1 MTATCPHCGAKSVNE
16 TNHGTLSQPHM
27 CYTYACGTL
36 DSYDGPSI
44 RGKTCI
50 DACET
55 KNVRQEISEPNIAEV
70 GKPEIAVVPTIPKE
84 IDASASGFSQ
94 ELHELDTITRAT
106 VERLVKEA
114 SALSAD
120 LTLDDPSKA
129 IKTIDAKRLEIYRER
144 IRITGS
150 KGLTARFKAWVDGA
164 KLFVASKTD
173 PVVSMAQ
180 AEETRLEG
188 EVAKLK
194 AEVVRRENVAKAA
207 RDAEIQANVDAL
219 AAVGLTLPFAA
230 VAALSAEDY
239 TQMLA
244 DQTAKHQDEQAKRAA
259 EDERAAARARL
270 ISDRRD
276 LIEYEWMFNAL
287 RLPEISDDQLAVMDA
302 AIWATWLES
311 AKAEATRK
319 RDAGKL
325 RAEREKIVLERE
337 LDEFFPRT
345 DLAEL
350 TQDMF
355 EAACDAAQVARDTK
369 RRNDE
374 LAAAQKLHTDR
385 VAFLMREEAL
395 GEISQELLGDLSKI
409 PQARIDD
416 AVERARGKREKA
428 KADEDKRLLE
438 LRHARMNQL
447 ESIYPGWTDT
457 FEEIPE
463 ELSESQWAAVVAR
476 CQQNAREAQEL
487 REAERTDREKIAA
500 WAAAAVAA
508 IPALPVIA
516 SDALREEAE
525 ACDLDVRSRWNLLQ
539 VETKENA

>member
-1 MTATCPHCGAKSVNE
+1 MGTAT
-16 TNHGTLSQPHM
+16 
-27 CYTYACGTL
+27 
-36 DSYDGPSI
+36 
-44 RGKTCI
+44 
-50 DACET
+50 
-55 KNVRQEISEPNIAEV
+55 EIVI
-70 GKPEIAVVPTIPKE
+70 IPKE
-84 IDASASGFSQ
+84 IDASANGFAQ
-94 ELHELDTITRAT
+94 ELHELDTITLAT

-114 SALSAD
+114 STLSAD

-144 IRITGS
+144 IKITGS
-150 KGLTARFKAWVDGA
+150 KGLTTRFKAWVDGA

-173 PVVSMAQ
+173 PVVAMAQ

-188 EVAKLK
+188 EIAKLK

-219 AAVGLTLPFAA
+219 ADVGLALPFAA
-230 VAALSAEDY
+230 VAALSTDDY
-239 TQMLA
+239 TQTLA
-244 DQTAKHQDEQAKRAA
+244 DQTTKYQAEQAKRAA

-270 ISDRRD
+270 IADRRD
-276 LIEYEWMFNAL
+276 LIEYEWMFNGL
-287 RLPEISDDQLAVMDA
+287 RLPEISDEQLAIMDA
-302 AIWATWLES
+302 AIWETWFES

-337 LDEFFPRT
+337 IDEFFPRT

-374 LAAAQKLHTDR
+374 LAAAQKLHADR
-385 VAFLMREEAL
+385 VALLMREEAL
-395 GEISQELLGDLSKI
+395 SEIPQELLGDLSKL
-409 PQARIDD
+409 PQPRIDD
-416 AVERARGKREKA
+416 AIERARGKKAQA
-428 KADEDKRLLE
+428 KADEDKCLLE

-463 ELSESQWAAVVAR
+463 ELSEEQWAAVVAR
-476 CQQNAREAQEL
+476 CQQDAREAQEL

-508 IPALPVIA
+508 IPALPVVA

-525 ACDLDVRSRWNLLQ
+525 ACELDVRSRWNMLQ